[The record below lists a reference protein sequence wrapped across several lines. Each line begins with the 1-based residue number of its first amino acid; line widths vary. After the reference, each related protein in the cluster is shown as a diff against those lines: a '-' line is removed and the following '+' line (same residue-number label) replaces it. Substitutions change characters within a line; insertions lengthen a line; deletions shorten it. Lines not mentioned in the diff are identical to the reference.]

1 MSHLILCDYNTM
13 LSVSVCVC
21 VPEFSRLEHINISS
35 LLDNKQMMIEFV
47 IIDFTK
53 THIRESDSIFCFQIH
68 FPVIVFFLSFF
79 DFIFFFVVID
89 FFYDDNDA
97 TLYLALFMLFFFVS
111 LHQPI
116 AFFNV
121 EKLYPCFAHL
131 NLCCPRK
138 KNIRWCRASM
148 TIQNVRKRRT
158 SNVAIASFV

>member
-13 LSVSVCVC
+13 LSVCVCVC

-89 FFYDDNDA
+89 FFTTTTTLHYIW
-97 TLYLALFMLFFFVS
+97 LYLCCFFFFS

-138 KNIRWCRASM
+138 KIYDGAGRQWQSKM
-148 TIQNVRKRRT
+148 
-158 SNVAIASFV
+158 

>member
-1 MSHLILCDYNTM
+1 MWLQHNVVCLC
-13 LSVSVCVC
+13 VCVC

-68 FPVIVFFLSFF
+68 FPVIVFF
-79 DFIFFFVVID
+79 VILWFYILFCCYR

-138 KNIRWCRASM
+138 KKYTMVQGVNDNPKCKKKK
-148 TIQNVRKRRT
+148 NE
-158 SNVAIASFV
+158 